1 MAVLQVVYYPDDPL
15 TYKAAPVDVFDE
27 KLSELV
33 ENMFE
38 TMHEY
43 KGVGLAAPQIG
54 LGKRLFVLQEPEG
67 LEMCFVNPVIL
78 NAEGREEGEEGC
90 LSMPEIYAQVFRAVE
105 ITVEAQD
112 LQGTKFTLEASDFL
126 SRVIQHESD
135 HLDGILFPERLDI
148 FSRQEK
154 LQEWEVV
161 RRRMEAESQGA

>member
-15 TYKAAPVDVFDE
+15 TQKATPVDVFDE
-27 KLSELV
+27 KLSQLV

-54 LGKRLFVLQEPEG
+54 FGKRIFVLQEPEG
-67 LEMCFVNPVIL
+67 PEMCFVNPIIL

-90 LSMPEIYAQVFRAVE
+90 LSMPEIYAQVPRAVE
-105 ITVEAQD
+105 IMVEAQD
-112 LQGTKFTLEASDFL
+112 LSGVTFTIEASDFL
-126 SRVIQHESD
+126 ARIVQHEYD